1 MPPQVAGQKVEM
13 RRQAPKPIPG
23 LYRRAQCPADGQ
35 DPPVHPA
42 GALYPGKKPASLTLG
57 ESRKRARTRAR
68 GVSFSLITE
77 VVPNRGYDGQN
88 STPSGSL
95 LKPSIESVEVC

>member
-1 MPPQVAGQKVEM
+1 M
-13 RRQAPKPIPG
+13 
-23 LYRRAQCPADGQ
+23 
-35 DPPVHPA
+35 HPA

-77 VVPNRGYDGQN
+77 VVPNRGF
-88 STPSGSL
+88 
-95 LKPSIESVEVC
+95 LKVFVPRGGLEEDPQAPPPLERP